1 MELSDNPWKYPHA
14 AVMKKN
20 STFIR
25 DHLNLEFLNGTIDR
39 EMALMFVGKSEVGK
53 TSLLK
58 ALLSEDKTADHV
70 GLEDRTCGIELHSW
84 KPLHSKTSPLFNIY
98 DFAGLEMYECM
109 HLNLCLLRRAI
120 YCLVWRPFARLE
132 PDACLDKNGVP
143 AQEPWY
149 RVPALGK
156 CTRKQLVPYLQ
167 DQVTPWIDKLYRRVP
182 GFTYLL
188 IATHLDIVDQEDVA
202 WQTQT
207 IRQCVSTHMKHLGQ
221 RFSHVAAP
229 TMLSCSTNLCVSATT
244 GQNITLLQETLV
256 NETVKLPFFGEI
268 LPKSWTKARQSIAQ
282 IRSIH
287 RATLRTRKKE
297 AHQEKVHTLFTQ
309 IRDPAGADSGL
320 SPNSTNLNSEP
331 PSDDEV
337 SNVSSSDIMPL
348 WKLWQI
354 FAMRS
359 LLRMRLKRAI
369 STTPEMA
376 KGSMW
381 IGHFKTLLKKAGI
394 EEDQMFQV
402 MRYFHDAGWIRCY
415 GFNDTKLSKVRSNE
429 HDGGFEMLDPYRC
442 SCFKVATNSYVA
454 MYRRDSG
461 DRPPDVRP
469 EAWTDMCDTVFLDL
483 QWLFRMTLSVVT
495 HDGTPII
502 AGQTSMQLRT
512 EAQRLYSFGELQW
525 APGSPN
531 LIGSLWKYFLP
542 DHEFRRIRNV
552 LESKSI
558 LTPSS
563 ENRSLLYVPEL
574 RKLVPLEDAQ
584 TRSSSHHQDWAPDNL
599 QAPKPKHIPDEA
611 APQLTTN
618 HAHHTPTHYEHATPD
633 TMEDTTTD
641 TTFLTTTSVH
651 RGTSS
656 EAPAHELPSLPQPTT
671 LLSVRKNTQHAP
683 LLNRKHLL
691 GRTAD
696 NMQPGRCSVFLSYE
710 QVEAGGKEHVYSSYI
725 WPILKHNVETIA
737 HASVLKSSDYKTD
750 LEMEAAIEQCSIL
763 IMCVSDEHI
772 RSKMGQAQLFAAL
785 NHGLHVIAVV
795 MPNYTV
801 WPPSL
806 KDGCWWDI
814 GEKDAVAKY
823 LYMASIIDLARGHY
837 HVYYDILARMQE
849 AEADGDVEPQDVKVV
864 WNSIKDGEFDEDDPD
879 LHDQVRMESQVLQLS
894 KESLVLY
901 RTWSLDSFV
910 QTIESV
916 GTRVSQLFYR
926 KPSFFP
932 DLSAEELKSKH
943 EIAKKVIKRW
953 ELAGAKMEAAK
964 MDQERMQEQLAIA
977 KKKDEEARES
987 ERVQELQ
994 GIRQKAHLWHS
1005 DPLHA
1010 KLELLKDIANVVP
1023 GLGSQPRWNFKLDI
1037 FARAQDMAQQVM
1049 EEQQEEARQKEEDE
1063 RLDEEAA
1070 LSPLS
1075 RVGSRQY
1082 YADGALEELEQLDA
1096 DMLQLAV
1103 AAASLAGVEPPAD
1116 ADIMTRF
1123 TSLRSADLQQ
1133 GMTPGIS
1140 SVSLAAASDTSRPAD
1155 MEETKMENSLQ
1166 EGQDPFFNL
1175 VGPAYA
1181 EKQGQGRKAHV
1192 LMYDQNSDTFKAHI
1206 DHFGRVAKEPFL
1218 LEALADSELVGKS
1231 LARGLTLGALQIKAG
1246 N

>member
-1 MELSDNPWKYPHA
+1 MLTVLQKVNLVGNAIENVGQEALGFALKECRALTTADTIHSREIHAGLHLQIDAIYQVSFIANCLRQEHVSAVDLSDNFLGRSNETLVDLMLGLGELKNLTDLNLSGNKPFSRDVCQTLSRSLKLMTSMRSLKLSNNAIDGHGADAIICTLVRLFQLEVLDLSNNSFKIFPVALSISCPILWKMELSDNPWKYPHA
-14 AVMKKN
+14 AVMEKN

-132 PDACLDKNGVP
+132 PDACLDKNSVP

-156 CTRKQLVPYLQ
+156 CTREQLVPYLQ
-167 DQVTPWIDKLYRRVP
+167 DQVTPWIGKLYRRVP
-182 GFTYLL
+182 GFTFLL
-188 IATHLDIVDQEDVA
+188 IATHWDIVDEEDLA

-207 IRQCVSTHMKHLGQ
+207 VRQCVSTHMKHLGQ

-244 GQNITLLQETLV
+244 GQNIALLQETLV
-256 NETVKLPFFGEI
+256 NETVKLPYFGEI

-309 IRDPAGADSGL
+309 IRDPADADSGL
-320 SPNSTNLNSEP
+320 SPNSTNLNLEP

-337 SNVSSSDIMPL
+337 SNVSSSYVIPL

-461 DRPPDVRP
+461 DRPPDVSP

-502 AGQTSMQLRT
+502 ASQTSMQLRT

-574 RKLVPLEDAQ
+574 RKLVPLEDAL

-599 QAPKPKHIPDEA
+599 QAPKPKHISAEA

-618 HAHHTPTHYEHATPD
+618 HAHHMPTLYEHATPD
-633 TMEDTTTD
+633 SMEDTTTD
-641 TTFLTTTSVH
+641 STFLTTTSEH
-651 RGTSS
+651 SDTSS
-656 EAPAHELPSLPQPTT
+656 EALAHELPSLPQPTT
-671 LLSVRKNTQHAP
+671 PLSVRKNTHHAP

-691 GRTAD
+691 CRTAD

-710 QVEAGGKEHVYSSYI
+710 QVEAGGKERIYSSYI

-737 HASVLKSSDYKTD
+737 HATVLKCSDYKTD
-750 LEMEAAIEQCSIL
+750 LE
-763 IMCVSDEHI
+763 
-772 RSKMGQAQLFAAL
+772 
-785 NHGLHVIAVV
+785 
-795 MPNYTV
+795 
-801 WPPSL
+801 
-806 KDGCWWDI
+806 
-814 GEKDAVAKY
+814 
-823 LYMASIIDLARGHY
+823 
-837 HVYYDILARMQE
+837 
-849 AEADGDVEPQDVKVV
+849 
-864 WNSIKDGEFDEDDPD
+864 
-879 LHDQVRMESQVLQLS
+879 
-894 KESLVLY
+894 
-901 RTWSLDSFV
+901 
-910 QTIESV
+910 
-916 GTRVSQLFYR
+916 
-926 KPSFFP
+926 
-932 DLSAEELKSKH
+932 
-943 EIAKKVIKRW
+943 
-953 ELAGAKMEAAK
+953 
-964 MDQERMQEQLAIA
+964 
-977 KKKDEEARES
+977 
-987 ERVQELQ
+987 
-994 GIRQKAHLWHS
+994 
-1005 DPLHA
+1005 
-1010 KLELLKDIANVVP
+1010 
-1023 GLGSQPRWNFKLDI
+1023 
-1037 FARAQDMAQQVM
+1037 
-1049 EEQQEEARQKEEDE
+1049 
-1063 RLDEEAA
+1063 
-1070 LSPLS
+1070 
-1075 RVGSRQY
+1075 
-1082 YADGALEELEQLDA
+1082 
-1096 DMLQLAV
+1096 
-1103 AAASLAGVEPPAD
+1103 
-1116 ADIMTRF
+1116 
-1123 TSLRSADLQQ
+1123 
-1133 GMTPGIS
+1133 
-1140 SVSLAAASDTSRPAD
+1140 
-1155 MEETKMENSLQ
+1155 
-1166 EGQDPFFNL
+1166 
-1175 VGPAYA
+1175 
-1181 EKQGQGRKAHV
+1181 
-1192 LMYDQNSDTFKAHI
+1192 
-1206 DHFGRVAKEPFL
+1206 
-1218 LEALADSELVGKS
+1218 
-1231 LARGLTLGALQIKAG
+1231 
-1246 N
+1246 

>member
-1 MELSDNPWKYPHA
+1 MCVFVCMCVCVHATDTHVALQMLTVLQKVNLVGNAIENVGQEALGFALKECRALTTADTIHSREIHAGLHLQIHAIYQVSFIANCLRRENVSAVDLSDNFLGRSNETLVDLMLGLGELKNLTDLNLSGNKPFSRDVCQTLSRSLKHMTSMRSLKLSNNTIDGDGADAIICTLVRLFQLEVLDLSNNSFKIFPVALSISCPILWKMELSDNPWKYPHA

-58 ALLSEDKTADHV
+58 ALLSEDMTADHV

-188 IATHLDIVDQEDVA
+188 IATHLDIIDEEDVA

-221 RFSHVAAP
+221 RFSHVAVP

-376 KGSMW
+376 TGSMW

-394 EEDQMFQV
+394 AEDQMFQV

-618 HAHHTPTHYEHATPD
+618 HAHHMPTHYEHATPD

-725 WPILKHNVETIA
+725 WPVLKHNVETIA

-750 LEMEAAIEQCSIL
+750 LEYVIHIYIYIYIYIYVYVYIYICSCL
-763 IMCVSDEHI
+763 YMYMCV
-772 RSKMGQAQLFAAL
+772 
-785 NHGLHVIAVV
+785 
-795 MPNYTV
+795 Y
-801 WPPSL
+801 
-806 KDGCWWDI
+806 
-814 GEKDAVAKY
+814 
-823 LYMASIIDLARGHY
+823 
-837 HVYYDILARMQE
+837 
-849 AEADGDVEPQDVKVV
+849 
-864 WNSIKDGEFDEDDPD
+864 
-879 LHDQVRMESQVLQLS
+879 
-894 KESLVLY
+894 
-901 RTWSLDSFV
+901 
-910 QTIESV
+910 
-916 GTRVSQLFYR
+916 
-926 KPSFFP
+926 
-932 DLSAEELKSKH
+932 
-943 EIAKKVIKRW
+943 
-953 ELAGAKMEAAK
+953 
-964 MDQERMQEQLAIA
+964 
-977 KKKDEEARES
+977 
-987 ERVQELQ
+987 
-994 GIRQKAHLWHS
+994 
-1005 DPLHA
+1005 
-1010 KLELLKDIANVVP
+1010 
-1023 GLGSQPRWNFKLDI
+1023 
-1037 FARAQDMAQQVM
+1037 
-1049 EEQQEEARQKEEDE
+1049 
-1063 RLDEEAA
+1063 
-1070 LSPLS
+1070 
-1075 RVGSRQY
+1075 
-1082 YADGALEELEQLDA
+1082 
-1096 DMLQLAV
+1096 
-1103 AAASLAGVEPPAD
+1103 
-1116 ADIMTRF
+1116 
-1123 TSLRSADLQQ
+1123 
-1133 GMTPGIS
+1133 
-1140 SVSLAAASDTSRPAD
+1140 
-1155 MEETKMENSLQ
+1155 
-1166 EGQDPFFNL
+1166 
-1175 VGPAYA
+1175 
-1181 EKQGQGRKAHV
+1181 
-1192 LMYDQNSDTFKAHI
+1192 
-1206 DHFGRVAKEPFL
+1206 
-1218 LEALADSELVGKS
+1218 
-1231 LARGLTLGALQIKAG
+1231 
-1246 N
+1246 